1 MLHAKAARAEWA
13 GYPGTADMDSN
24 LITAFAGLAGA
35 VLGGV
40 TSFATTW
47 LTQRSAAREQNQHEQ
62 RVKLEGLFGEFISE
76 ASRLFGDAIT
86 HDKTDIVHLVKLYA
100 LLGRIRL
107 IASAPVVRAGECTL
121 RSIVDTYAKPNRT
134 LAELKILASE
144 GELDVL
150 LEFGEACRAELRLSP
165 LRS

>member
-1 MLHAKAARAEWA
+1 MSASTWGRR
-13 GYPGTADMDSN
+13 MDSN

-47 LTQRSAAREQNQHEQ
+47 LTQRNAAHEQ
-62 RVKLEGLFGEFISE
+62 ARHERHVKLENLFGEFIAE
-76 ASRLFGDAIT
+76 ASRLYGDAIS
-86 HDKTDIVHLVKLYA
+86 HDQADIAHLVKLYA

-107 IASAPVVRAGECTL
+107 IASAGVVRAGECTL

-144 GELDVL
+144 GALDVL
-150 LEFGEACRAELRLSP
+150 LDFGEACRAELRLGP

>member
-1 MLHAKAARAEWA
+1 MLSAAQNDSNFLAVA
-13 GYPGTADMDSN
+13 SMDSN

-47 LTQRSAAREQNQHEQ
+47 LTQRNAIRTQNQHDQ
-62 RVKLEGLFGEFISE
+62 RIKLENLFGDFISE
-76 ASRLFGDAIT
+76 ASRLYGDAIS
-86 HDKTDIVHLVKLYA
+86 HDKADIVHLVKLYA

-107 IASAPVVRAGECTL
+107 IASAPVVRAGEITL
-121 RSIVDTYAKPNRT
+121 SSIVDTYAKPNRT
-134 LAELKILASE
+134 LTELKILASE
-144 GELDVL
+144 GGLDVL

-165 LRS
+165 LRG